1 MARSTDAQKA
11 ERLNAAHRLL
21 ARGQSVGEAALSLSR
36 QFTMSRRQAY
46 RYIEEARLIGRPV
59 PVVETA
65 TAVTFK
71 LPPSLVDAVR
81 ARAAAAALPRSTR
94 APPSPARCCTVRLAS
109 CSASRR
115 RGARLFSIPGRF

>member
-1 MARSTDAQKA
+1 MVRSTDAQKA

-21 ARGQSVGEAALSLSR
+21 ARGQSVGETALSLSH
-36 QFTMSRRQAY
+36 QFAMSRRQAC

-65 TAVTFK
+65 TAATFK

-81 ARAAAAALPRSTR
+81 TRAAAEGTTISDMVSRALR
-94 APPSPARCCTVRLAS
+94 AFLGEA
-109 CSASRR
+109 
-115 RGARLFSIPGRF
+115 GNG

>member
-21 ARGQSVGEAALSLSR
+21 ARGQSLGEVALSMSR
-36 QFTMSRRQAY
+36 QFAMSRRQAY
-46 RYIEEARLIGRPV
+46 RYIEEAQLIGRPV
-59 PVVETA
+59 PVAEAA

-81 ARAAAAALPRSTR
+81 ARAAAEGTTISDMVSRALR
-94 APPSPARCCTVRLAS
+94 ALLGEA
-109 CSASRR
+109 
-115 RGARLFSIPGRF
+115 GGNG